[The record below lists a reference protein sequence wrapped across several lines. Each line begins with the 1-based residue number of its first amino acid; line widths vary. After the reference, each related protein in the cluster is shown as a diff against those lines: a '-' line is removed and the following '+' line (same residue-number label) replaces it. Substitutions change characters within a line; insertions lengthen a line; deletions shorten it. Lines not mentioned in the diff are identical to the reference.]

1 MQCEGNGGGGA
12 GGDHRVVV
20 WKAIEGRRLALLNT
34 VAVAMIGSMKEGP
47 RGNGGNEAEGERAN
61 GDEL

>member
-1 MQCEGNGGGGA
+1 M
-12 GGDHRVVV
+12 